1 MIFMDIILII
11 LLILGALEGW
21 KKGLLTSVVKLV
33 SSILIFALAII
44 LKTPISLILIDNLPF
59 FSFGGIFKDVTT
71 LNIVLYEGIAFLIC
85 IFVLTLIFNI
95 LLKFTG
101 ILNKFINATIILG
114 LPNKLGGA
122 IVNTLRYFII
132 VFIIVFVISLI
143 PQTSKYVKETVL
155 ANGILNNTP
164 VLSSATKN
172 LNKTITEI
180 YDIAT
185 RIDKNTS
192 NEEINREALQIMLKY
207 GIVSIDSVNNLIE
220 TGKLDTSTF
229 EDLKKE
235 YNYRIGDEM
244 IKYLK
249 NDEEFESIISS
260 GVTLVDFYADWC
272 GPCRRMGEV
281 LETLTEVNVLKINTD
296 EFPNLATSFGVMSIP
311 TLILFIDGA
320 ESGKLIGL
328 QSKDDILDFIN
339 KK

>member
-122 IVNTLRYFII
+122 TFLKRLRH
-132 VFIIVFVISLI
+132 
-143 PQTSKYVKETVL
+143 
-155 ANGILNNTP
+155 ANH
-164 VLSSATKN
+164 VH
-172 LNKTITEI
+172 
-180 YDIAT
+180 
-185 RIDKNTS
+185 
-192 NEEINREALQIMLKY
+192 
-207 GIVSIDSVNNLIE
+207 
-220 TGKLDTSTF
+220 
-229 EDLKKE
+229 
-235 YNYRIGDEM
+235 
-244 IKYLK
+244 
-249 NDEEFESIISS
+249 
-260 GVTLVDFYADWC
+260 
-272 GPCRRMGEV
+272 
-281 LETLTEVNVLKINTD
+281 
-296 EFPNLATSFGVMSIP
+296 
-311 TLILFIDGA
+311 
-320 ESGKLIGL
+320 
-328 QSKDDILDFIN
+328 
-339 KK
+339 

>member
-1 MIFMDIILII
+1 M
-11 LLILGALEGW
+11 
-21 KKGLLTSVVKLV
+21 
-33 SSILIFALAII
+33 
-44 LKTPISLILIDNLPF
+44 
-59 FSFGGIFKDVTT
+59 
-71 LNIVLYEGIAFLIC
+71 NIVLYEGIAFLIC

-132 VFIIVFVISLI
+132 VFIIVFVVSLI

-155 ANGILNNTP
+155 ANGLLNNTP

-180 YDIAT
+180 YDMAA

-220 TGKLDTSTF
+220 AGKLDTNTF

-235 YNYRIGDEM
+235 YNY
-244 IKYLK
+244 
-249 NDEEFESIISS
+249 SI
-260 GVTLVDFYADWC
+260 
-272 GPCRRMGEV
+272 E
-281 LETLTEVNVLKINTD
+281 
-296 EFPNLATSFGVMSIP
+296 
-311 TLILFIDGA
+311 
-320 ESGKLIGL
+320 
-328 QSKDDILDFIN
+328 
-339 KK
+339 

>member
-220 TGKLDTSTF
+220 AGKLDTSTF

-235 YNYRIGDEM
+235 YNY
-244 IKYLK
+244 
-249 NDEEFESIISS
+249 SI
-260 GVTLVDFYADWC
+260 
-272 GPCRRMGEV
+272 E
-281 LETLTEVNVLKINTD
+281 
-296 EFPNLATSFGVMSIP
+296 
-311 TLILFIDGA
+311 
-320 ESGKLIGL
+320 
-328 QSKDDILDFIN
+328 
-339 KK
+339 